1 MLWRS
6 PLPFL
11 YRDRKSKLLKHCVT
25 AFRTDTITTITSLLL
40 HSFSVCRAQT
50 RRVFHIVDTLP
61 LLTTVSFEFD
71 SLRCNHLFSN
81 SLIPVLT
88 PLSQALVQKA
98 TEHSLNETEKGTVVE
113 DCSSRILNVYITQGL
128 IRLSIFKTVLVN
140 VTSKRQSSA
149 INSK

>member
-1 MLWRS
+1 ML
-6 PLPFL
+6 
-11 YRDRKSKLLKHCVT
+11 
-25 AFRTDTITTITSLLL
+25 
-40 HSFSVCRAQT
+40 
-50 RRVFHIVDTLP
+50 HIADTLP
-61 LLTTVSFEFD
+61 LLTTVSFKFD

-88 PLSQALVQKA
+88 PLYQAVVQKT
-98 TEHSLNETEKGTVVE
+98 TEHSLNETKKGAVVE
-113 DCSSRILNVYITQGL
+113 DSSLIFVVYITQGL

>member
-1 MLWRS
+1 ML
-6 PLPFL
+6 
-11 YRDRKSKLLKHCVT
+11 
-25 AFRTDTITTITSLLL
+25 
-40 HSFSVCRAQT
+40 
-50 RRVFHIVDTLP
+50 HIADTLP
-61 LLTTVSFEFD
+61 LLTTVNFKFD

-88 PLSQALVQKA
+88 PLSQAVVQKT
-98 TEHSLNETEKGTVVE
+98 TEHSLNETKKGTVVE
-113 DCSSRILNVYITQGL
+113 DSSLIFVVYITQGL

>member
-1 MLWRS
+1 M
-6 PLPFL
+6 
-11 YRDRKSKLLKHCVT
+11 YRDRKSKLLKHCVPSVPT
-25 AFRTDTITTITSLLL
+25 SITTITSLLL
-40 HSFSVCRAQT
+40 HSLSVCRTQT

-71 SLRCNHLFSN
+71 SLRCNHQFSN
-81 SLIPVLT
+81 FLIPVLT
-88 PLSQALVQKA
+88 PLSQAVVQKA

-128 IRLSIFKTVLVN
+128 IRLSIFNTVLVN

>member
-1 MLWRS
+1 M
-6 PLPFL
+6 
-11 YRDRKSKLLKHCVT
+11 
-25 AFRTDTITTITSLLL
+25 
-40 HSFSVCRAQT
+40 
-50 RRVFHIVDTLP
+50 FHIVDTLP

-88 PLSQALVQKA
+88 PLSQAVVQKA

-113 DCSSRILNVYITQGL
+113 DRSSRILDVYITQGL